1 MIKISAWVQA
11 IYVTIMTWLI
21 GRLLE
26 AASMA
31 DKKIQSEV
39 IGLPES
45 FVFSMGSLPDG
56 PKFVMQKQ
64 DDGTFRCL
72 RKKDTT
78 AVDLVISFKHVK
90 HAFLVFSF
98 QEGTARSFANERIVL
113 NGEINL
119 AMIIVRCLDRMEAL
133 VLPRFIA
140 VKALKRYPSIR
151 VSEKLFLAL
160 KIYMQFLIGLF
171 RRRRYD

>member
-1 MIKISAWVQA
+1 MIKITAWIQA

-56 PKFVMQKQ
+56 PKFVMQRKG
-64 DDGTFRCL
+64 DDTFRCL
-72 RKKDTT
+72 KKKDTT
-78 AVDLVISFKHVK
+78 EADLVISFKHVK

-98 QEGTARSFANERIVL
+98 QESTARSFANDRML
-113 NGEINL
+113 LDGEIDL
-119 AMIIVRCLDRMEAL
+119 GMIIVRCLDRMESL
-133 VLPRFIA
+133 VLPKFVA
-140 VKALKRYPSIR
+140 VRAVKRYPSI
-151 VSEKLFLAL
+151 SLLKKLTLAV
-160 KIYMQFLIGLF
+160 KIYLRVLAGLF
-171 RRRRYD
+171 RRSHV